1 MESPFSELNG
11 LKLSTQ
17 HIKIWFTAGM
27 GFFTDA
33 YDLFVIG
40 AVLDVFS
47 KSAIPGFSLSTKIL
61 GMPASGFIGAS
72 ALFAAAIG
80 PLVFGL
86 IADHYGRK
94 FVYGIEAVILALGA
108 LLSALSP
115 NLYWLIA
122 FRFLLGIGVGGDYPV
137 SATIM
142 SEYANVKDRGKLVAL
157 VFANQ
162 GLGSVTAVVTAIL
175 CVLTLPSSLSW
186 RVMLALGAIPALSVI
201 YLRRKI
207 PETPRYSLLVKRDA
221 NGAQLAAKTLGSKIL
236 KSDIAAKSLSLPQF
250 VKKYGVTL
258 LATAGTWFLL
268 DMAFYGT
275 GIFSGPI
282 VSSIIPINSS
292 LDLKLQLSRLILEA
306 GVPFFVGFFGYFTSV
321 ALMDRLGRKVIQLQ
335 GFLAM
340 AALYATISFVMIT
353 KGTKVT
359 GFSVPLELALMLY
372 ALTFFFI
379 DFGPNTTTFVIPSE
393 VFPVSTRTTGH
404 GISAAAGKFGAALS
418 VFLFPSLLSSIGLKQ
433 VLLLLAL
440 VSVLGALLTLP
451 LKEPKLV
458 DLESASQEELE
469 VDQTSK

>member
-1 MESPFSELNG
+1 
-11 LKLSTQ
+11 
-17 HIKIWFTAGM
+17 
-27 GFFTDA
+27 
-33 YDLFVIG
+33 
-40 AVLDVFS
+40 
-47 KSAIPGFSLSTKIL
+47 
-61 GMPASGFIGAS
+61 
-72 ALFAAAIG
+72 
-80 PLVFGL
+80 
-86 IADHYGRK
+86 
-94 FVYGIEAVILALGA
+94 
-108 LLSALSP
+108 
-115 NLYWLIA
+115 
-122 FRFLLGIGVGGDYPV
+122 
-137 SATIM
+137 M